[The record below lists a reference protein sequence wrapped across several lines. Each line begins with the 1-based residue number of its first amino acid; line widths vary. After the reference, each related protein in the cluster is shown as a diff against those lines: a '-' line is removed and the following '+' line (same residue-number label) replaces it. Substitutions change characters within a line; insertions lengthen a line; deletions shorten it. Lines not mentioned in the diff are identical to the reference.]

1 MATRTKLLL
10 CISHVLIG
18 VLWCVA
24 RLPAGEPTEQIRS
37 AIDRGIGI
45 LNRANLDDNKQNANV
60 IDRLREV
67 VYPLF
72 DFGEM
77 AMRSLGPQWRR
88 ITPQQQEEFVSV
100 FTRLLEKTYAGK
112 IDLYE
117 GQKVVYMRENIDQNY
132 AQVDTQ
138 VIGKNGES
146 YSVAY
151 KLHLVNGD
159 WRIYDVVAENIS
171 LVNNYRSQFNRVIAN
186 SSFEDLMNR
195 IREKAS

>member
-1 MATRTKLLL
+1 MTTKTRSVL
-10 CISHVLIG
+10 CISHVFIA
-18 VLWCVA
+18 VLWWA
-24 RLPAGEPTEQIRS
+24 APLPAGQPTEQIRS

-45 LNRANLDDNKQNANV
+45 LNRANLDDKKQNAEV

-72 DFGEM
+72 DFTEM
-77 AMRSLGPQWRR
+77 AKRSLGPQWRR
-88 ITPQQQEEFVSV
+88 ITSQQQEEFVSV
-100 FTRLLEKTYAGK
+100 FTRLLEKTYAGR

-117 GQKVVYMRENIDQNY
+117 GQKVVYRGETIDHNY
-132 AQVDTQ
+132 AQVDTG

-146 YSVAY
+146 YSVVY
-151 KLHLVNGD
+151 KLYLVNGN
-159 WRIYDVVAENIS
+159 WRIYDVIAENIS
-171 LVNNYRSQFNRVIAN
+171 LVNNYRSQFNRVLAN